1 MMDTGSGTAK
11 APGAGSAALL
21 AQPFATSL
29 FVICDVQFE
38 LDYQRCKK

>member
-1 MMDTGSGTAK
+1 MMDAGSGTAK
-11 APGAGSAALL
+11 APGAEPALL

-38 LDYQRCKK
+38 LDYQRCNR